1 MQLVHPPLTVVAATI
16 STLLAGSVL
25 AAAPTSQDAV
35 LADETLTVLGQ
46 TYRNTATKTRLDP
59 IETPQAISVVE
70 SETLEQRGVSSVSE
84 ALRYVPGVNTEL
96 RGGAVN
102 RLDLFNIRGFDNYQN
117 FYDGLLLQYNE
128 WNLQPQIDPVA
139 IEQLEVFKGPTSV
152 LYGSMP
158 PGGMVNLIAK
168 RPQREAKHSVSLATG
183 TGTLKE
189 MTLDSTGAINDQLAY
204 RVVGLARQKE
214 GQAVT
219 SEEERYVF
227 APSLDWQ
234 LGERTLLNLN
244 LYYQKDPEAG
254 IYTTVPA
261 SGSVKSNPLGQLGS
275 DSFLGD
281 QNWNEYNR
289 DVTLLGY
296 KLSHDFNGNWQ
307 VLQNARYMDAS
318 AYQRNTYNAALA
330 ADNRTLA
337 RNAYLTDEASKG
349 FVIDNQ
355 LAGKVMT
362 GPAQHNL
369 LLGVDY
375 QYLDARILYQDTL
388 DYSAPAIDIF
398 NPDHNQIRP
407 DALAFSYE
415 DRKTIRQSQTGVY
428 LQDQVRLDR
437 LVAIGG
443 ARYDSYRMDTDSRG
457 LYLGAAS
464 QSLAQIDQDNL
475 SFRLGALYEL
485 DYGLSPYVSYAESF
499 EPVPGADKSGKA
511 FDPSTGHQ
519 WEGGLKFLSEDMSK
533 TVTIS
538 AFHITKENAL
548 VTDPDNVYGPK
559 LQTGEI
565 VSKGIELEGRADLT
579 NNLDLALSYTRQDM
593 EITRDTTDLQGKTP
607 VWVPRQM
614 ASLWSNYQAGGSLE
628 GMRVGAGLRYVGEAQ
643 LDAANTDTVPDYVLM
658 DMSAS
663 YDLAALSASL
673 KGVGASLSASN
684 LLNKTYYSCYDQN
697 NCWFGA
703 ERNVEAR
710 LKYVF

>member
-1 MQLVHPPLTVVAATI
+1 MYATHPPLTLVAATI
-16 STLLAGSVL
+16 SALLAGPVQ
-25 AAAPTSQDAV
+25 AAAAERPTQTR
-35 LADETLTVLGQ
+35 ADETLTVLGE

-59 IETPQAISVVE
+59 LETPQAISVVE
-70 SETLEQRGVSSVSE
+70 GDTLEQRGVSSVSE

-117 FYDGLLLQYNE
+117 FYDGLLLQYND

-168 RPQREAKHSVSLATG
+168 RPQRESRHSVSVASG

-189 MTLDSTGAINDQLAY
+189 LTLDSTGALNDQFAY
-204 RVVGLARQKE
+204 RLVGLARQKE

-219 SEEERYVF
+219 SEEERYVL

-234 LGERTLLNLN
+234 LSDRTLLNLN
-244 LYYQKDPEAG
+244 LYYQKDPQAG

-275 DSFLGD
+275 DTFLGD
-281 QNWNEYNR
+281 ENWNHYSRE
-289 DVTLLGY
+289 VTLLGY
-296 KLSHDFNGNWQ
+296 KLSHDFNANWQ
-307 VLQNARYMDAS
+307 LLQNARYMDAS
-318 AYQRNTYNAALA
+318 ANQQNTYNAALA

-337 RNAYLTDEASKG
+337 RNAYLTDEDSRG

-355 LAGKVMT
+355 LAGQVQT
-362 GPAQHNL
+362 GKAQHNL

-375 QYLDARILYQDTL
+375 QYLDAHILYRDTL

-398 NPDHNQIRP
+398 NPNHQQIVP
-407 DALAFSYE
+407 ADLAFNYQ
-415 DRKTIRQSQTGVY
+415 DNRTIRQYQSGLY

-437 LVAIGG
+437 LVAFGG
-443 ARYDSYRMDTDSRG
+443 ARYDRYRMDTDSRT
-457 LYLGAAS
+457 LYQGAAS
-464 QSLAQIDQDNL
+464 NSLAQIDQDNL
-475 SFRLGALYEL
+475 SLRLGALYEL
-485 DYGLSPYVSYAESF
+485 DHDLSPYVSYAESF
-499 EPVPGADKSGKA
+499 EPVAGVDKQGQA
-511 FDPSTGHQ
+511 FKPATGRQ

-533 TVTIS
+533 TFTASV
-538 AFHITKENAL
+538 FHITKQNAL

-559 LQTGEI
+559 LQTGEM
-565 VSKGIELEGRADLT
+565 VSKGVELEGRLDLT
-579 NNLDLALSYTRQDM
+579 SRWDLALSYTRQEM
-593 EITRDTTDLQGKTP
+593 EITRDTTSLQGKTP
-607 VWVPRQM
+607 VWVPKQM
-614 ASLWSNYQAGGSLE
+614 ASLWSNYLPAGPLAGARL
-628 GMRVGAGLRYVGEAQ
+628 GAGLRYVGEAQ
-643 LDAANTDTVPDYVLM
+643 LDAANTDTVPDYLLM
-658 DMSAS
+658 DMAAS
-663 YDLAALSASL
+663 YDLAQLSQRL
-673 KGVGASLSASN
+673 QGVEVSLSASN
-684 LLNKTYYSCYDQN
+684 LFNKTYYSCYDQN

-703 ERNVEAR
+703 ERSVEAR

>member
-16 STLLAGSVL
+16 STLLAGPVL
-25 AAAPTSQDAV
+25 AAAPASTEAAC
-35 LADETLTVLGQ
+35 ADETLTVLGQ

-59 IETPQAISVVE
+59 IETPQAISVVDG
-70 SETLEQRGVSSVSE
+70 ETLSLRGVSSVSE

-139 IEQLEVFKGPTSV
+139 MEQLEVFKGPTSV

-168 RPQREAKHSVSLATG
+168 RPQREASHNVSLATG
-183 TGTLKE
+183 TGALKE
-189 MTLDSTGAINDQLAY
+189 MTLDSTGAIDDRFAY

-244 LYYQKDPEAG
+244 LYYQKDPAAG

-275 DSFLGD
+275 DTFLGD
-281 QNWNEYNR
+281 ENWNEYNR

-296 KLSHDFNGNWQ
+296 KLSHELNADWQ
-307 VLQNARYMDAS
+307 LLQNARYMDAS

-337 RNAYLTDEASKG
+337 RNAYLTDEDSRG

-355 LAGKVMT
+355 LAGKVQT
-362 GPAQHNL
+362 GAAQHNL

-375 QYLDARILYQDTL
+375 QYLDAHILYRDTL
-388 DYSAPAIDIF
+388 DYSAPGIDIF
-398 NPDHNQIRP
+398 NPDHSQIVP
-407 DALAFSYE
+407 GALTFNYQ
-415 DRKTIRQSQTGVY
+415 DQKVIRQSQTGVY

-443 ARYDSYRMDTDSRG
+443 ARYDRYRMDTDSHT

-464 QSLAQIDQDNL
+464 QSLAHIDQDNL

-485 DYGLSPYVSYAESF
+485 DNGLSPYVSYAESF
-499 EPVPGADKSGKA
+499 EPVPGADKDGKA
-511 FDPSTGHQ
+511 FKPATGHQ

-533 TVTIS
+533 TFTVA

-559 LQTGEI
+559 LQTGET
-565 VSKGIELEGRADLT
+565 VSKGVELEGRADLT
-579 NNLDLALSYTRQDM
+579 SRLDLAFSYTLIDM
-593 EITRDTTDLQGKTP
+593 EITRDTISLQGKTP
-607 VWVPRQM
+607 VWVPEQM
-614 ASLWSNYQAGGSLE
+614 ASLWSNYLLGGSLE
-628 GMRVGAGLRYVGEAQ
+628 GMRVGAGLRYVGEAEM
-643 LDAANTDTVPDYVLM
+643 DAANTDKVPDYLLM

-673 KGVGASLSASN
+673 KGVGVSLSASN

-703 ERNVEAR
+703 QRNLEAR
-710 LKYVF
+710 LKYAF

>member
-25 AAAPTSQDAV
+25 AAAPTSQDAA

-275 DSFLGD
+275 DTFLGD

-318 AYQRNTYNAALA
+318 AYQHNTYNAALA

-533 TVTIS
+533 TATIS

-579 NNLDLALSYTRQDM
+579 SRLDLALSYIRQDM
-593 EITRDTTDLQGKTP
+593 EITKDTTDLQGKTP
-607 VWVPRQM
+607 VWVPKQM

>member
-533 TVTIS
+533 TFTVA

-579 NNLDLALSYTRQDM
+579 SRLDLALSYTRQDM

-643 LDAANTDTVPDYVLM
+643 LDAANTDTVPDYLLM

-663 YDLAALSASL
+663 YDLAALSARL

>member
-244 LYYQKDPEAG
+244 LYYQKDPAAG

-261 SGSVKSNPLGQLGS
+261 SGSVKSNPLGQLDS
-275 DSFLGD
+275 DTFLGD
-281 QNWNEYNR
+281 ENWNEYNR

-296 KLSHDFNGNWQ
+296 KLSHDFSDNWQ

-318 AYQRNTYNAALA
+318 AYQRNTYNAPLA

-337 RNAYLTDEASKG
+337 RNAYLTDEDSRG

-398 NPDHNQIRP
+398 NPDHNEIRP

-475 SFRLGALYEL
+475 SLRLGALYEL

-533 TVTIS
+533 TATIS

-579 NNLDLALSYTRQDM
+579 SRLDLALSYTRQNM

-643 LDAANTDTVPDYVLM
+643 LDAANTDTVPDYLLM

-663 YDLAALSASL
+663 YDLAALSARL

>member
-16 STLLAGSVL
+16 SALLAGSAL
-25 AAAPTSQDAV
+25 AAAPLESQEGAV
-35 LADETLTVLGQ
+35 DETLIVLGQ
-46 TYRNTATKTRLDP
+46 TYRNTATKTQLDP
-59 IETPQAISVVE
+59 IETPQAISVVD

-189 MTLDSTGAINDQLAY
+189 LTLDSTGAINEQFAY
-204 RVVGLARQKE
+204 RLVGLARQKD

-234 LGERTLLNLN
+234 LSDRTLLNLN
-244 LYYQKDPEAG
+244 LYYQKDPQAG

-275 DSFLGD
+275 DTFLGD
-281 QNWNEYNR
+281 ENWNEYNR

-296 KLSHDFNGNWQ
+296 KLSHDFSDNWQ

-318 AYQRNTYNAALA
+318 AYQRNTYNAPLA

-337 RNAYLTDEASKG
+337 RNAYLTDEDSRG

-355 LAGKVMT
+355 LAGKLQT
-362 GPAQHNL
+362 GAAQHNL
-369 LLGVDY
+369 LLGLDY
-375 QYLDARILYQDTL
+375 QYLDAHILYQDTL
-388 DYSAPAIDIF
+388 DYSAPPIDIF
-398 NPDHNQIRP
+398 NPNHDQIVP
-407 DALAFSYE
+407 DSLSFPYQ
-415 DRKTIRQSQTGVY
+415 DKKTIRQSQTGVY

-443 ARYDSYRMDTDSRG
+443 ARYDSYRMDTDSDT
-457 LYLGAAS
+457 LYQGAAS
-464 QSLAQIDQDNL
+464 QSLARIDQDNL

-485 DYGLSPYVSYAESF
+485 DYGFSPYVSYAESF

-511 FDPSTGHQ
+511 FDPSTGQQ

-533 TVTIS
+533 TFTVA

-565 VSKGIELEGRADLT
+565 VSRGIELEGRADLT
-579 NNLDLALSYTRQDM
+579 SRLDLALSYTRQDM

-643 LDAANTDTVPDYVLM
+643 LDAANTDTVPDYLLM

>member
-16 STLLAGSVL
+16 SALLAGSAL
-25 AAAPTSQDAV
+25 AAAPTSPDAAI
-35 LADETLTVLGQ
+35 ADETLTVLGQ
-46 TYRNTATKTRLDP
+46 TYRNTATKTQLDP
-59 IETPQAISVVE
+59 IETPQAISVVD

-168 RPQREAKHSVSLATG
+168 RPQREAKHSVSVATG

-189 MTLDSTGAINDQLAY
+189 MSFDSTGAINEQLAY
-204 RVVGLARQKE
+204 RVVGLARQKD

-234 LGERTLLNLN
+234 ISDRTLLNLN

-275 DSFLGD
+275 DTFLGD
-281 QNWNEYNR
+281 ENWNEYNR

-296 KLSHDFNGNWQ
+296 KLSHAFNDNWQ

-330 ADNRTLA
+330 ADNRTVA

-355 LAGKVMT
+355 LAGKVQT

-388 DYSAPAIDIF
+388 DYSAPSIDMF
-398 NPDHNQIRP
+398 NPNHNQIKP
-407 DALAFSYE
+407 DALVFSYE

-428 LQDQVRLDR
+428 LQDQVRLNR

-443 ARYDSYRMDTDSRG
+443 ARYDSYRMDTDSHG

-464 QSLAQIDQDNL
+464 QSLAQIDQDNV

-485 DYGLSPYVSYAESF
+485 DYGLSPYVSYADSF

-511 FDPSTGHQ
+511 FEPSTGHQ

-533 TVTIS
+533 TATIS
-538 AFHITKENAL
+538 AFHITKQNAL
-548 VTDPDNVYGPK
+548 VTDPDNIYGPK

-565 VSKGIELEGRADLT
+565 VSKGIELEGRMDIT
-579 NNLDLALSYTRQDM
+579 DRLDLALSYTRQDM
-593 EITRDTTDLQGKTP
+593 EITKDTTDLQGKTP
-607 VWVPRQM
+607 VWVPKQM
-614 ASLWSNYQAGGSLE
+614 ASLWSNYYAGGTLQ

-643 LDAANTDTVPDYVLM
+643 LDAANTDTVPDYLLM

-663 YDLAALSASL
+663 YDLAALSQSL
-673 KGVGASLSASN
+673 KGVQASLSASN

-710 LKYVF
+710 LKYAF

>member
-25 AAAPTSQDAV
+25 AAAPTSQDAA

-533 TVTIS
+533 TFTVA

-579 NNLDLALSYTRQDM
+579 SRLDLALSYTRQDM

-643 LDAANTDTVPDYVLM
+643 LDAANTDTVPDYLLM

-663 YDLAALSASL
+663 YDLAALSARL

>member
-1 MQLVHPPLTVVAATI
+1 MYATHPPLTLVAATI
-16 STLLAGSVL
+16 SALLAGPVQ
-25 AAAPTSQDAV
+25 AAAAERPTQTR
-35 LADETLTVLGQ
+35 ADETLTVLGE

-59 IETPQAISVVE
+59 LETPQAISVVE
-70 SETLEQRGVSSVSE
+70 GDTLEQRGVSSVSE

-117 FYDGLLLQYNE
+117 FYDGLLLQYND
-128 WNLQPQIDPVA
+128 WNLQPQIDSVA

-168 RPQREAKHSVSLATG
+168 RPQRESRHSVSVASG

-189 MTLDSTGAINDQLAY
+189 LTLDSTGALNDQFAY
-204 RVVGLARQKE
+204 RLVGLARQKE

-219 SEEERYVF
+219 SEEERYVL

-234 LGERTLLNLN
+234 LSDRTLLNLN
-244 LYYQKDPEAG
+244 LYYQKDPQAG

-275 DSFLGD
+275 DTFLGD
-281 QNWNEYNR
+281 ENWNHYSRE
-289 DVTLLGY
+289 VTLLGY
-296 KLSHDFNGNWQ
+296 KLSHDFNANWQ
-307 VLQNARYMDAS
+307 LLQNARYMDAS
-318 AYQRNTYNAALA
+318 ANQQNTYNAALA

-337 RNAYLTDEASKG
+337 RNAYLTDEESRG

-355 LAGKVMT
+355 LVGQMQTGK
-362 GPAQHNL
+362 AQHNL

-375 QYLDARILYQDTL
+375 QYLDARILYRDTL
-388 DYSAPAIDIF
+388 DYAAPAIDIF
-398 NPDHNQIRP
+398 NPNHQQIVPADLVFNYQDNR
-407 DALAFSYE
+407 
-415 DRKTIRQSQTGVY
+415 TIRQYQSGLY

-443 ARYDSYRMDTDSRG
+443 ARYDRYRMDTDSRT
-457 LYLGAAS
+457 LYQGAAS
-464 QSLAQIDQDNL
+464 NTLAQIDQDNL
-475 SFRLGALYEL
+475 SLRFGALYEL
-485 DYGLSPYVSYAESF
+485 DHGLSPYVSYAESF
-499 EPVPGADKSGKA
+499 EPVAGADKQGQA
-511 FDPSTGHQ
+511 FKPATGRQ

-533 TVTIS
+533 TATLS
-538 AFHITKENAL
+538 AFHITKQNAL

-559 LQTGEI
+559 LQTGEM
-565 VSKGIELEGRADLT
+565 VSKGVELEGRVDLT
-579 NNLDLALSYTRQDM
+579 SRWDLALSYTRQEM
-593 EITRDTTDLQGKTP
+593 EITRDTTSLQGKTP
-607 VWVPRQM
+607 VWVPKQI
-614 ASLWSNYQAGGSLE
+614 ASLWSNYLPAGPLE
-628 GMRVGAGLRYVGEAQ
+628 GARLGAGLRYVGEAQ
-643 LDAANTDTVPDYVLM
+643 LDAANTDTVPDYLLM

-663 YDLAALSASL
+663 YDLAQLSQRL
-673 KGVGASLSASN
+673 QGAEVSLSASN
-684 LLNKTYYSCYDQN
+684 LFNKTYYSCYDQN

-703 ERNVEAR
+703 ERSVEAR

>member
-25 AAAPTSQDAV
+25 AAVPSSQDAA

-46 TYRNTATKTRLDP
+46 SYRNTATKTRLDP

-189 MTLDSTGAINDQLAY
+189 MTLDSTGAINEQLAY

-234 LGERTLLNLN
+234 LGERTLLNFN

-533 TVTIS
+533 TATIS
-538 AFHITKENAL
+538 AFHITKQNAL

-565 VSKGIELEGRADLT
+565 VSRGIELEGRADLT
-579 NNLDLALSYTRQDM
+579 SRLDLALSYTRQDM

-643 LDAANTDTVPDYVLM
+643 LDAANTDTVPDYLLM

-663 YDLAALSASL
+663 YDLAALSARL

>member
-1 MQLVHPPLTVVAATI
+1 MYATHPPLTLVAATI
-16 STLLAGSVL
+16 SALLAGPVQ
-25 AAAPTSQDAV
+25 AAAAERPTQTR
-35 LADETLTVLGQ
+35 ADETLTVLGE

-59 IETPQAISVVE
+59 LETPQAISVVE
-70 SETLEQRGVSSVSE
+70 GDTLEQRGVSSVSE

-117 FYDGLLLQYNE
+117 FYDGLLLQYND

-168 RPQREAKHSVSLATG
+168 RPQRESRHSVSVASG

-189 MTLDSTGAINDQLAY
+189 LTLDSTGTLNDQFAY
-204 RVVGLARQKE
+204 RLVGLARQKE

-219 SEEERYVF
+219 SEEERYVL

-234 LGERTLLNLN
+234 LSDRTLLNLN
-244 LYYQKDPEAG
+244 LYYQKDPQAG

-275 DSFLGD
+275 DTFLGD
-281 QNWNEYNR
+281 ENWNHYSRE
-289 DVTLLGY
+289 VTLLGY
-296 KLSHDFNGNWQ
+296 KLSHDFNANWQ
-307 VLQNARYMDAS
+307 LLQNARYMDAS
-318 AYQRNTYNAALA
+318 ANQQNTYNAALA
-330 ADNRTLA
+330 ADHRTLA
-337 RNAYLTDEASKG
+337 RNAYLTDEDSRG

-355 LAGKVMT
+355 LAGKVQT
-362 GPAQHNL
+362 GKAQHNL

-375 QYLDARILYQDTL
+375 QYLDARILYRDTL

-398 NPDHNQIRP
+398 NPNHQQIVPADLVFNYQDNR
-407 DALAFSYE
+407 
-415 DRKTIRQSQTGVY
+415 TIRQYQSGLY

-443 ARYDSYRMDTDSRG
+443 ARYDRYRMDTDSRT
-457 LYLGAAS
+457 LYQGAAS
-464 QSLAQIDQDNL
+464 NTLAQIDQDNL
-475 SFRLGALYEL
+475 SLRLGALYEL
-485 DYGLSPYVSYAESF
+485 DNGLLPYVSYAESF
-499 EPVPGADKSGKA
+499 EPVAGADKQGQA
-511 FDPSTGHQ
+511 FKPATGRQ

-533 TVTIS
+533 TATLS
-538 AFHITKENAL
+538 AFHITKQNAL

-559 LQTGEI
+559 LQTGEM
-565 VSKGIELEGRADLT
+565 VSKGVELEGRLDLT
-579 NNLDLALSYTRQDM
+579 SRWDLALSYTRQEM
-593 EITRDTTDLQGKTP
+593 EITRDTTSLQGKTP
-607 VWVPRQM
+607 VWVPKQM
-614 ASLWSNYQAGGSLE
+614 ASLWSNYLPAGPLAGARL
-628 GMRVGAGLRYVGEAQ
+628 GAGLRYVGEAQ
-643 LDAANTDTVPDYVLM
+643 LDAANTDTVPDYLLM
-658 DMSAS
+658 DMAAS
-663 YDLAALSASL
+663 YDLAQLSQRL
-673 KGVGASLSASN
+673 QGVEVSLSASN
-684 LLNKTYYSCYDQN
+684 LFNKTYYSCYDQN

-703 ERNVEAR
+703 ERSVGAR

>member
-25 AAAPTSQDAV
+25 AAAPTSQDAA

-46 TYRNTATKTRLDP
+46 SYRNTATKTRLDP

-168 RPQREAKHSVSLATG
+168 RPQRESNHSVSVATG

-275 DSFLGD
+275 DTFLGD
-281 QNWNEYNR
+281 ENWNEYNR

-437 LVAIGG
+437 LVAIVG

-464 QSLAQIDQDNL
+464 QSLAQVDQDNL

-533 TVTIS
+533 TATIS

-579 NNLDLALSYTRQDM
+579 SRLDLALSYTRQDM

-607 VWVPRQM
+607 VWVPKQM

-643 LDAANTDTVPDYVLM
+643 LDAANTDTVPDYLLM

-663 YDLAALSASL
+663 YDLAALSARL

-684 LLNKTYYSCYDQN
+684 LFNKTYYSCYDQN

>member
-16 STLLAGSVL
+16 SALLAGSAL
-25 AAAPTSQDAV
+25 AAAPLESQEGAV
-35 LADETLTVLGQ
+35 DETLIVLGQ
-46 TYRNTATKTRLDP
+46 TYRNTATKTQLDP
-59 IETPQAISVVE
+59 IETPQAISVVD

-189 MTLDSTGAINDQLAY
+189 LTLDSTGAINEQLAY

-275 DSFLGD
+275 DTFLGD
-281 QNWNEYNR
+281 ENWNEYNR

-296 KLSHDFNGNWQ
+296 KLSHDFSDNWQ

-318 AYQRNTYNAALA
+318 AYQRNTYNAPLA

-337 RNAYLTDEASKG
+337 RNAYLTDEDSRG

-355 LAGKVMT
+355 LAGKLQT
-362 GPAQHNL
+362 GAAQHNL
-369 LLGVDY
+369 LLGLDY
-375 QYLDARILYQDTL
+375 QYLDAHILYQDTL
-388 DYSAPAIDIF
+388 DYSAPPIDIF
-398 NPDHNQIRP
+398 NPNHDQIVP
-407 DALAFSYE
+407 DSLSFPYQ
-415 DRKTIRQSQTGVY
+415 DKKTIRQSQTGVY

-443 ARYDSYRMDTDSRG
+443 ARYDSYRMDTDSDT
-457 LYLGAAS
+457 LYQGAAS
-464 QSLAQIDQDNL
+464 QSLARIDQDNL

-485 DYGLSPYVSYAESF
+485 DYGFSPYVSYAESF

-511 FDPSTGHQ
+511 FDPSTGQQ

-533 TVTIS
+533 TFTVA

-548 VTDPDNVYGPK
+548 VTDPDNIYGPK

-607 VWVPRQM
+607 VWVPKQM
-614 ASLWSNYQAGGSLE
+614 ASLWSNYQAGGSLQ
-628 GMRVGAGLRYVGEAQ
+628 GMRIGAGLRYVGEAQ

-663 YDLAALSASL
+663 YDLAALNASL

-684 LLNKTYYSCYDQN
+684 LFNKTYYSCYDQN

-703 ERNVEAR
+703 ERNLEAR

>member
-1 MQLVHPPLTVVAATI
+1 MYATHPPLTLVAATI
-16 STLLAGSVL
+16 SALLAGPVQ
-25 AAAPTSQDAV
+25 AAATERPTQTR
-35 LADETLTVLGQ
+35 ADETLTVLGE

-59 IETPQAISVVE
+59 LETPQAISVVE
-70 SETLEQRGVSSVSE
+70 GDTLEQRGVSSVSE

-117 FYDGLLLQYNE
+117 FYDGLLLQYND

-168 RPQREAKHSVSLATG
+168 RPQRESRHSVSVASG

-189 MTLDSTGAINDQLAY
+189 LTLDSTGALNDQFAY
-204 RVVGLARQKE
+204 RLVGLARQKE

-219 SEEERYVF
+219 SEEERYVL

-234 LGERTLLNLN
+234 LSDRTLLNLN
-244 LYYQKDPEAG
+244 LYYQKDPQAG

-275 DSFLGD
+275 DTFLGD
-281 QNWNEYNR
+281 ENWNHYSRE
-289 DVTLLGY
+289 VTLLGY
-296 KLSHDFNGNWQ
+296 KLSHDFNANWQ
-307 VLQNARYMDAS
+307 LLQNARYMDAS
-318 AYQRNTYNAALA
+318 ANQQNTYNAALA

-337 RNAYLTDEASKG
+337 RNAYLTDEDSRG

-355 LAGKVMT
+355 LAGQVQT
-362 GPAQHNL
+362 GKAQHNL
-369 LLGVDY
+369 LLGIDY
-375 QYLDARILYQDTL
+375 QYLDARILYRDTL

-398 NPDHNQIRP
+398 NPNHQQIVP
-407 DALAFSYE
+407 ADLAFNYQ
-415 DRKTIRQSQTGVY
+415 DNRTIRQYQSGLY

-443 ARYDSYRMDTDSRG
+443 ARYDRYRMDTDSRT
-457 LYLGAAS
+457 LYQGAAS
-464 QSLAQIDQDNL
+464 NTLAQIDQDNL
-475 SFRLGALYEL
+475 SLRFGALYEL
-485 DYGLSPYVSYAESF
+485 DHGLSPYVSYAESF
-499 EPVPGADKSGKA
+499 EPVAGADKQGQA
-511 FDPSTGHQ
+511 FKPATGRQ

-533 TVTIS
+533 TATLS
-538 AFHITKENAL
+538 AFHITKQNAL

-559 LQTGEI
+559 LQTGEM
-565 VSKGIELEGRADLT
+565 VSKGVELEGRVDLT
-579 NNLDLALSYTRQDM
+579 SRWDLALSYTRQDM
-593 EITRDTTDLQGKTP
+593 EITRDTTSLQGKTP
-607 VWVPRQM
+607 VWVPKQM
-614 ASLWSNYQAGGSLE
+614 ASLWSNYLPAGPLAGARL
-628 GMRVGAGLRYVGEAQ
+628 GAGLRYVGEAQ
-643 LDAANTDTVPDYVLM
+643 LDAANTDTVPDYLLM
-658 DMSAS
+658 DMAAS
-663 YDLAALSASL
+663 YDLAQLSQRL
-673 KGVGASLSASN
+673 QGVEASLSASN
-684 LLNKTYYSCYDQN
+684 LFNKTYYSCYDQN

-703 ERNVEAR
+703 ERSVEAR

>member
-1 MQLVHPPLTVVAATI
+1 MYATHPPLTLVAATL
-16 STLLAGSVL
+16 SALLAGPVQ
-25 AAAPTSQDAV
+25 AAAAERPTQTR
-35 LADETLTVLGQ
+35 ADETLTVLGE

-59 IETPQAISVVE
+59 LETPQAISVVE
-70 SETLEQRGVSSVSE
+70 GDTLEQRGVSSVSE
-84 ALRYVPGVNTEL
+84 ALRYVPGVNAEL

-117 FYDGLLLQYNE
+117 FYDGLLLQYND

-168 RPQREAKHSVSLATG
+168 HPQREARHSVSVASG

-189 MTLDSTGAINDQLAY
+189 LTLDSTGALNDQFAY
-204 RVVGLARQKE
+204 RLVGLARQKD

-219 SEEERYVF
+219 SEEERYVL

-234 LGERTLLNLN
+234 LSERTLLNLN
-244 LYYQKDPEAG
+244 LYYQKDPQAG

-275 DSFLGD
+275 DNFLGD
-281 QNWNEYNR
+281 ENWNHYSRE
-289 DVTLLGY
+289 VTLLGY
-296 KLSHDFNGNWQ
+296 KLSHDFNANWQ
-307 VLQNARYMDAS
+307 LLQNARYMDAS
-318 AYQRNTYNAALA
+318 ANQQNTYNAALA

-337 RNAYLTDEASKG
+337 RNAYLTDEDSRG

-355 LAGKVMT
+355 LAGKVQT
-362 GPAQHNL
+362 GKAQHNL

-375 QYLDARILYQDTL
+375 QYLDARILYRDTL

-398 NPDHNQIRP
+398 NPNHQQIVPADLVFNYQDNR
-407 DALAFSYE
+407 
-415 DRKTIRQSQTGVY
+415 TIRQYQSGLY

-443 ARYDSYRMDTDSRG
+443 ARYDRYRMDTDSRT
-457 LYLGAAS
+457 LYQGAAS
-464 QSLAQIDQDNL
+464 STLAQIDQDNL
-475 SFRLGALYEL
+475 SLRFGALYEL
-485 DYGLSPYVSYAESF
+485 DHGLSPYVSYAESF
-499 EPVPGADKSGKA
+499 EPVAGADKQGQA
-511 FDPSTGHQ
+511 FKPATGRQ

-533 TVTIS
+533 TFTASV
-538 AFHITKENAL
+538 FHITKQNAL

-559 LQTGEI
+559 LQTGEM
-565 VSKGIELEGRADLT
+565 VSKGVELEGRLDLT
-579 NNLDLALSYTRQDM
+579 SRWDLALSYTRQEM
-593 EITRDTTDLQGKTP
+593 EITRDTTSLQGKTP
-607 VWVPRQM
+607 VWVPKQM
-614 ASLWSNYQAGGSLE
+614 ASLWSNYLPAGPLE
-628 GMRVGAGLRYVGEAQ
+628 GARLGAGLRYVGEAE
-643 LDAANTDTVPDYVLM
+643 LDAANTDTVPDYLLM
-658 DMSAS
+658 DMAAS
-663 YDLAALSASL
+663 YDLAQLSQRL
-673 KGVGASLSASN
+673 QGVEVSLSASN
-684 LLNKTYYSCYDQN
+684 LFNKTYYSCYDQN

-703 ERNVEAR
+703 ERSVEAR

>member
-1 MQLVHPPLTVVAATI
+1 MQLVHPPLTLVAATI

-25 AAAPTSQDAV
+25 AAAPSSQDAA

-189 MTLDSTGAINDQLAY
+189 MSLDSTGAINDQLAY
-204 RVVGLARQKE
+204 RVVGLAREKD

-219 SEEERYVF
+219 SKEERYVF

-234 LGERTLLNLN
+234 LSERTLLNLN

-281 QNWNEYNR
+281 ENWNEYNR

-296 KLSHDFNGNWQ
+296 KLSHDFNANWQ

-337 RNAYLTDEASKG
+337 RNAYLTDETSKG

-355 LAGKVMT
+355 LAGKVQT
-362 GPAQHNL
+362 GGAQHNL

-407 DALAFSYE
+407 DALTFSYE

-533 TVTIS
+533 TATIS
-538 AFHITKENAL
+538 AFHITKQNAL

-579 NNLDLALSYTRQDM
+579 SRLDLALSYTRQDM

-607 VWVPRQM
+607 VWVPKQM

-628 GMRVGAGLRYVGEAQ
+628 GMRVGAGLRYVGEAE
-643 LDAANTDTVPDYVLM
+643 LDAANTDTVPDYLLM

-673 KGVGASLSASN
+673 KGVGVSLSASN

>member
-1 MQLVHPPLTVVAATI
+1 MYATHPPLTLVAATL
-16 STLLAGSVL
+16 SALLAGPVQ
-25 AAAPTSQDAV
+25 AAAAERPTQTR
-35 LADETLTVLGQ
+35 ADETLTVLGE

-59 IETPQAISVVE
+59 LETPQAISVVE
-70 SETLEQRGVSSVSE
+70 GDTLEQRGVSSVSE

-117 FYDGLLLQYNE
+117 FYDGLLLQYND

-168 RPQREAKHSVSLATG
+168 RPQRESRHSVSVASG

-189 MTLDSTGAINDQLAY
+189 LTLDSTGALNDQFAY
-204 RVVGLARQKE
+204 RLVGLARQKE

-234 LGERTLLNLN
+234 LSDRTLLNLN
-244 LYYQKDPEAG
+244 LYYQKDPAAG

-275 DSFLGD
+275 DTFLGD
-281 QNWNEYNR
+281 ENWNHYSRE
-289 DVTLLGY
+289 VTLLGY
-296 KLSHDFNGNWQ
+296 KLSHDFNANWQ
-307 VLQNARYMDAS
+307 LLQNARYMDAS
-318 AYQRNTYNAALA
+318 ANQQNTYNAALA

-337 RNAYLTDEASKG
+337 RNAYLTDEESRG

-355 LAGKVMT
+355 LAGKVQT
-362 GPAQHNL
+362 GKAQHNL

-375 QYLDARILYQDTL
+375 QYLDARILYRDTL

-398 NPDHNQIRP
+398 NSNHQQIVP
-407 DALAFSYE
+407 ADLAFNYQ
-415 DRKTIRQSQTGVY
+415 DNRTIRQYQSGLY

-443 ARYDSYRMDTDSRG
+443 ARYDRYRMDTDSRTI
-457 LYLGAAS
+457 YEGAAS
-464 QSLAQIDQDNL
+464 NTLAQIDQDNL
-475 SFRLGALYEL
+475 SLRLGALYEL
-485 DYGLSPYVSYAESF
+485 DHGLSPYVSYAESF
-499 EPVPGADKSGKA
+499 EPVAGADKQGQA
-511 FDPSTGHQ
+511 FKPATGRQ

-533 TVTIS
+533 SATLS
-538 AFHITKENAL
+538 AFHITKQNAL
-548 VTDPDNVYGPK
+548 VTDPANVYGPK
-559 LQTGEI
+559 LQTGEM
-565 VSKGIELEGRADLT
+565 VSKGVELEGRVDLT
-579 NNLDLALSYTRQDM
+579 SRWDLALSYTRQEM
-593 EITRDTTDLQGKTP
+593 EITRDTTSLQGKTP
-607 VWVPRQM
+607 VWVPKQM
-614 ASLWSNYQAGGSLE
+614 ASLWSNYLPAGPLE
-628 GMRVGAGLRYVGEAQ
+628 GARLGAGLRYVGEAQ
-643 LDAANTDTVPDYVLM
+643 LDAANTDTVPDYLLM
-658 DMSAS
+658 DMAAS
-663 YDLAALSASL
+663 YDLAQLSQRL
-673 KGVGASLSASN
+673 QGVAVSLSASN
-684 LLNKTYYSCYDQN
+684 LFNKTYYSCYDQN

-703 ERNVEAR
+703 ERSVEAR
-710 LKYVF
+710 LKYAF

>member
-25 AAAPTSQDAV
+25 AAAPTSQDAA

-46 TYRNTATKTRLDP
+46 SYRNTATKTRLDP

-189 MTLDSTGAINDQLAY
+189 MTLDSTGAINEQLAY

-275 DSFLGD
+275 DTFLGD

-464 QSLAQIDQDNL
+464 QSLAQVDQDNL

-533 TVTIS
+533 TATIS

-565 VSKGIELEGRADLT
+565 VSRGIELEGRADLT
-579 NNLDLALSYTRQDM
+579 SRLDLALSYTRQDM

-607 VWVPRQM
+607 VWVPKQM

-643 LDAANTDTVPDYVLM
+643 LDAANTDTVPDYLLM

-663 YDLAALSASL
+663 YDLAALSARL

>member
-1 MQLVHPPLTVVAATI
+1 MQLVHPPLTLVAATI

-25 AAAPTSQDAV
+25 AAAPSSQDAA

-189 MTLDSTGAINDQLAY
+189 MSLDSTGAINDQLAY
-204 RVVGLARQKE
+204 RVVGLAREKD

-219 SEEERYVF
+219 SKEERYVF

-234 LGERTLLNLN
+234 LSERTLLNLN

-296 KLSHDFNGNWQ
+296 KLSHDFNANWQ

-330 ADNRTLA
+330 ADNRTLT

-369 LLGVDY
+369 LIGVDY

-464 QSLAQIDQDNL
+464 QSLAQVDQDNL

-533 TVTIS
+533 TATIS

-579 NNLDLALSYTRQDM
+579 SRLDLALSYTRQDM

-607 VWVPRQM
+607 VWVPRQI
-614 ASLWSNYQAGGSLE
+614 ASLWSNYLPGGSLE

-643 LDAANTDTVPDYVLM
+643 LDAANTDTVPDYLLM

-663 YDLAALSASL
+663 YDLTALSASL
-673 KGVGASLSASN
+673 KGVGVSLSASN

>member
-16 STLLAGSVL
+16 STLLAGSAL
-25 AAAPTSQDAV
+25 AAAPASTEAAR
-35 LADETLTVLGQ
+35 ADETLTVLGQ

-59 IETPQAISVVE
+59 IETPQAISVVDG
-70 SETLEQRGVSSVSE
+70 ETLEQRGVSSVSE

-139 IEQLEVFKGPTSV
+139 MEQLEVFKGPTSV

-168 RPQREAKHSVSLATG
+168 RPQREASHNVSLATG
-183 TGTLKE
+183 TGALKE
-189 MTLDSTGAINDQLAY
+189 MTLDSTGAIDDRFAY

-244 LYYQKDPEAG
+244 LYYQKDPAAG

-275 DSFLGD
+275 DTFLGD
-281 QNWNEYNR
+281 ENWNEYNR
-289 DVTLLGY
+289 DVTLIGY
-296 KLSHDFNGNWQ
+296 KLSHELSADWQ
-307 VLQNARYMDAS
+307 LLQNARYMDAS

-337 RNAYLTDEASKG
+337 RNAYLTDEDSRG

-355 LAGKVMT
+355 LAGKVQT
-362 GPAQHNL
+362 GAAQHNL

-375 QYLDARILYQDTL
+375 QYLDAHVLYRDTL
-388 DYSAPAIDIF
+388 DYSAPSIDIF
-398 NPDHNQIRP
+398 NPDHSQIVP
-407 DALAFSYE
+407 GALTFNYQ
-415 DRKTIRQSQTGVY
+415 DQKVIRQSQTGVY

-443 ARYDSYRMDTDSRG
+443 ARYDRYRMDTDSHT

-475 SFRLGALYEL
+475 SLRLGALYEL
-485 DYGLSPYVSYAESF
+485 DHGLSPYVSYAESF
-499 EPVPGADKSGKA
+499 EPVPGADKDGKA
-511 FDPSTGHQ
+511 FKPATGHQ

-533 TVTIS
+533 TFTVA

-559 LQTGEI
+559 LQTGET
-565 VSKGIELEGRADLT
+565 VSKGVELEGRADLT
-579 NNLDLALSYTRQDM
+579 SRLDLAFSYTLIDM
-593 EITRDTTDLQGKTP
+593 EITRDTTSLQGKTP
-607 VWVPRQM
+607 VWVPEQM
-614 ASLWSNYQAGGSLE
+614 ASLWSNYLLGGSLE
-628 GMRVGAGLRYVGEAQ
+628 GMRVGAGLRYVGEAEM
-643 LDAANTDTVPDYVLM
+643 DAANTDKVPDYLLM

-673 KGVGASLSASN
+673 KGVGVSLSASN

-703 ERNVEAR
+703 QRNLEAR
-710 LKYVF
+710 LKYAF

>member
-533 TVTIS
+533 TATIS

-579 NNLDLALSYTRQDM
+579 SRLDLALSYTRQNM
-593 EITRDTTDLQGKTP
+593 EITKDTTDLQGKTP
-607 VWVPRQM
+607 VWVPKQM

-643 LDAANTDTVPDYVLM
+643 LDAANTDTVPDYLLM

-684 LLNKTYYSCYDQN
+684 LFNKTYYSCYDQN

>member
-25 AAAPTSQDAV
+25 AAAPTSQDAA

-59 IETPQAISVVE
+59 IETPQAISVVD

-189 MTLDSTGAINDQLAY
+189 MTLDSTGAINEQLAY

-533 TVTIS
+533 TATIS

-579 NNLDLALSYTRQDM
+579 SRLDLALSYTRQDM

-607 VWVPRQM
+607 VWVPKQM

-643 LDAANTDTVPDYVLM
+643 LDAANTDTVPDYLLM

-663 YDLAALSASL
+663 YDLAALSARL

-684 LLNKTYYSCYDQN
+684 LFNKTYYSCYDQN

>member
-25 AAAPTSQDAV
+25 AAAPTSQDAA

-168 RPQREAKHSVSLATG
+168 RPQREAKHRVSLATG

-189 MTLDSTGAINDQLAY
+189 MSFDSTGAINEQLAY

-443 ARYDSYRMDTDSRG
+443 ARYDSYRMDTDSHS
-457 LYLGAAS
+457 LYMGSAS
-464 QSLAQIDQDNL
+464 HSLAQIDQDNL

-533 TVTIS
+533 TFTVA
-538 AFHITKENAL
+538 AFHITKQNAL

-579 NNLDLALSYTRQDM
+579 SRLDLALSYTRQDM

-607 VWVPRQM
+607 VWVPKQM

-643 LDAANTDTVPDYVLM
+643 LDAANTDTVPDYLLM

>member
-1 MQLVHPPLTVVAATI
+1 MYATHPPLTLVAATL
-16 STLLAGSVL
+16 STLLAGPVQ
-25 AAAPTSQDAV
+25 AAAAERPTQTRV
-35 LADETLTVLGQ
+35 DETLTVLGE

-59 IETPQAISVVE
+59 LETPQAISVVE
-70 SETLEQRGVSSVSE
+70 GDTLEQRGVSSVSE

-117 FYDGLLLQYNE
+117 FYDGLLLQYND

-168 RPQREAKHSVSLATG
+168 RPQREARHSVSVASG

-189 MTLDSTGAINDQLAY
+189 LTLDSTGALNDQFAY
-204 RVVGLARQKE
+204 RLVGLARQKE

-219 SEEERYVF
+219 SEEERYVL

-234 LGERTLLNLN
+234 LSERTLLNLN
-244 LYYQKDPEAG
+244 LYYQKDPQAG

-275 DSFLGD
+275 DTFLGD
-281 QNWNEYNR
+281 ENWNQYSRE
-289 DVTLLGY
+289 VTLLGY
-296 KLSHDFNGNWQ
+296 KLSHDFNASWQ
-307 VLQNARYMDAS
+307 LLQNARYMDAS
-318 AYQRNTYNAALA
+318 ANQQNTYNAALE
-330 ADNRTLA
+330 ADHRTLA
-337 RNAYLTDEASKG
+337 RNAYLTDEESRG

-355 LAGKVMT
+355 LAGKVQT
-362 GPAQHNL
+362 GKAQHNL

-375 QYLDARILYQDTL
+375 QYLDARILYRDTL

-398 NPDHNQIRP
+398 NPNHQQIVP
-407 DALAFSYE
+407 ADLAFNYQ
-415 DRKTIRQSQTGVY
+415 DNRTIRQYQSGLY

-443 ARYDSYRMDTDSRG
+443 ARYDRYRMDTDSRT
-457 LYLGAAS
+457 LYQGAAS
-464 QSLAQIDQDNL
+464 NTLAQIDQDNL
-475 SFRLGALYEL
+475 SLRFGALYEL
-485 DYGLSPYVSYAESF
+485 DHGLSPYVSYAESF
-499 EPVPGADKSGKA
+499 EPVAGADKQGQA
-511 FDPSTGHQ
+511 FKPATGRQ

-533 TVTIS
+533 TATLS
-538 AFHITKENAL
+538 AFHITKQNAL

-559 LQTGEI
+559 LQTGEM
-565 VSKGIELEGRADLT
+565 VSKGVELEGRLDLT
-579 NNLDLALSYTRQDM
+579 SRWDLALSYTRQEM
-593 EITRDTTDLQGKTP
+593 EITRDTTSLQGKTP
-607 VWVPRQM
+607 VWVPKQM
-614 ASLWSNYQAGGSLE
+614 ASLWSNYLPAGPLE
-628 GMRVGAGLRYVGEAQ
+628 GAHLGAGLRYVGEAQ
-643 LDAANTDTVPDYVLM
+643 LDAANTDTVPDYLLM
-658 DMSAS
+658 DMAAS
-663 YDLAALSASL
+663 YDLARLSQRL
-673 KGVGASLSASN
+673 QGVAVSLSASN
-684 LLNKTYYSCYDQN
+684 LFNKTYYSCYDQN

-703 ERNVEAR
+703 ERSVEAR

>member
-16 STLLAGSVL
+16 SALLAGSVL
-25 AAAPTSQDAV
+25 AAAPGSQDAA

-59 IETPQAISVVE
+59 IETPQAISVVD

-168 RPQREAKHSVSLATG
+168 RPQRESKHSVSVATG

-189 MTLDSTGAINDQLAY
+189 MTLDSTGAINEQLAY
-204 RVVGLARQKE
+204 RVVGLARQKD

-234 LGERTLLNLN
+234 LSDRTLLNLN
-244 LYYQKDPEAG
+244 LYYQKDPQAG

-275 DSFLGD
+275 DTFLGD
-281 QNWNEYNR
+281 ENWNEYNR

-296 KLSHDFNGNWQ
+296 KLSHDFNANWQ

-337 RNAYLTDEASKG
+337 RNAYLTDEASRG

-355 LAGKVMT
+355 LAGKVQT
-362 GPAQHNL
+362 GGAQHNL

-407 DALAFSYE
+407 DALTFSYE

-457 LYLGAAS
+457 LYLGSAS

-511 FDPSTGHQ
+511 FDPATGHQ

-533 TVTIS
+533 TATIS

-565 VSKGIELEGRADLT
+565 VSRGIELEGRADLT
-579 NNLDLALSYTRQDM
+579 SRLDLALSYTLQDM
-593 EITRDTTDLQGKTP
+593 EITKDTTDLQGKTP

-614 ASLWSNYQAGGSLE
+614 ASLWSNYLPGGSLE
-628 GMRVGAGLRYVGEAQ
+628 GMRVGAGLRYVGEAEM
-643 LDAANTDTVPDYVLM
+643 DAANTDTVPDYLLM

-663 YDLAALSASL
+663 YDLAALSARM
-673 KGVGASLSASN
+673 KGVGVSLSASN

-710 LKYVF
+710 LKYAF